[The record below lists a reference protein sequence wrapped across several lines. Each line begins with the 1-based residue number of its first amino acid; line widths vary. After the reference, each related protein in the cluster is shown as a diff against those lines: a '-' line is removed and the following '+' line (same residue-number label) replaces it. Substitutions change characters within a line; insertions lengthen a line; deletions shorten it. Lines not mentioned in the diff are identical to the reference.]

1 MSRPNESDQ
10 NKPGSDPSRL
20 GRDPVSDG
28 SAGSDRSAGSEASA
42 RSDGPAGSA
51 NPKGTGPQDDAG
63 QPGATPIDRIFTA
76 RNFLVF
82 LLPSFVGIGM
92 FLIPFTVDDSINVGM
107 GFLAYALMGLFDNT
121 LPAIAV
127 AIFWISIALTL
138 YVRFLRPAWAET
150 GTLHE
155 IFHIGPG
162 WFALRLAGAVLATL
176 TLLQIGPEFL
186 ISDDTG
192 GLMLNELITVLLAF
206 FLFAALFLPFLVDY
220 GFMEFIGSMVR
231 KPFRFIFNLLGRS
244 AIDATASWFGSGTVG
259 VLITMQQYE
268 NGFYNRREAAVIAT
282 NFSVVSI
289 AFSLV
294 IIHFVDMGHMFLQYY
309 ATVVVSSL
317 LAAIIIP
324 RLYPLVRKPDT
335 YYEPVGRRIVEEKRY
350 QPGVFMDSMYKAMDR
365 ARHAP
370 GPAQLMRNSLTNV
383 ADIFFSLLP
392 LVYSIGIIALVTAEH
407 TPLFTWLSWP
417 MVPLLSLLQIP
428 DAHAAA
434 PATLVGF
441 ADMFLPAVL
450 ASGIES
456 ELTRFVVAALSV
468 SQLIYMSEV
477 GALIIKSK
485 IPLNLWELVVIFL
498 LRTLVTLPI
507 ITLMAHFLFF

>member
-1 MSRPNESDQ
+1 MPQSNEADHNQPGDNSSRSDTSSESGSSRKDSPAVNVSSHSSDQ
-10 NKPGSDPSRL
+10 THP
-20 GRDPVSDG
+20 
-28 SAGSDRSAGSEASA
+28 SAG
-42 RSDGPAGSA
+42 
-51 NPKGTGPQDDAG
+51 NPSMV
-63 QPGATPIDRIFTA
+63 RLFTA

-82 LLPSFVGIGM
+82 LLPSLVGIGM
-92 FLIPFTVDDSINVGM
+92 FLIPFTLEGSINVGM
-107 GFLAYALMGLFDNT
+107 GFLAYALMALFDNT

-127 AIFWISIALTL
+127 AIFWISILATV
-138 YVRFLRPAWAET
+138 YVRFRRPAWAET

-176 TLLQIGPEFL
+176 TLLQVGPQFL

-231 KPFRFIFNLLGRS
+231 KPFRFIFNLPGRS

-294 IIHFVDMGHMFLQYY
+294 VIHFVDLGHMFLQYY
-309 ATVVVSSL
+309 ATVVASSL
-317 LAAIIIP
+317 LAAVIIP
-324 RLYPLVRKPDT
+324 RLYPLARKPDT
-335 YYEPVGRRIVEEKRY
+335 YYEPVGSRIVEEKRY
-350 QPGVFMDSMYKAMDR
+350 QPGVLMDSLYKAMDR
-365 ARHAP
+365 ARQAP
-370 GPAQLMRNSLTNV
+370 GPAQLVRNSLTNV

-392 LVYSIGIIALVTAEH
+392 LVYAIGIMALVTAEH
-407 TPLFTWLSWP
+407 TPIFGWLSWP
-417 MVPLLSLLQIP
+417 MIPLLSLLQIP
-428 DAHAAA
+428 EAHAAA
-434 PATLVGF
+434 PAMLVGF

>member
-1 MSRPNESDQ
+1 MSDPHESDNSRQ
-10 NKPGSDPSRL
+10 QGSPS
-20 GRDPVSDG
+20 DAAHQH
-28 SAGSDRSAGSEASA
+28 SAEN
-42 RSDGPAGSA
+42 PAGTDRQA
-51 NPKGTGPQDDAG
+51 GTDSPAG
-63 QPGATPIDRIFTA
+63 TDKPAETMHTPYRNLFTT
-76 RNFLVF
+76 RNLLVF
-82 LLPSFVGIGM
+82 LLPSLVGIGM
-92 FLIPFTVDDSINVGM
+92 FLIPFTLDGSINVGM
-107 GFLAYALMGLFDNT
+107 GFLAYALMGLLGSS
-121 LPAIAV
+121 LPTIAV
-127 AIFWISIALTL
+127 VVFWISILLT
-138 YVRFLRPAWAET
+138 VFVKIQRPAWAKS
-150 GTLHE
+150 GTLGE

-162 WFALRLAGAVLATL
+162 WFALRLAGAALATL
-176 TLLQIGPEFL
+176 TLLQVGPEFL

-220 GFMEFIGSMVR
+220 GFMEFIGSLVR
-231 KPFRFIFNLLGRS
+231 KPFRFIFNLPGRS

-268 NGFYNRREAAVIAT
+268 KGFYNRRESAVIAT

-294 IIHFVDMGHMFLQYY
+294 IIHFVDLGHMFLQYY
-309 ATVVVSSL
+309 ATVVVSGL
-317 LAAIIIP
+317 LAAVIVP
-324 RLYPLVRKPDT
+324 RLFPLVRKPDT
-335 YYEPVGRRIVEEKRY
+335 YYEPVGRQLIEEKRY
-350 QPGVFMDSMYKAMDR
+350 HPNVITDSLYKAMER
-365 ARHAP
+365 AQQAP
-370 GPAQLMRNSLTNV
+370 GPQQLVRHSLTNV

-392 LVYSIGIIALVTAEH
+392 LVYAIGIIALVTAEH

-450 ASGIES
+450 AAGIES
-456 ELTRFVVAALSV
+456 DLTRFVVAALSV

-485 IPLNLWELVVIFL
+485 IPLNFWELIIIFL

-507 ITLMAHFLFF
+507 IALMAHFLFF

>member
-1 MSRPNESDQ
+1 MSRSNEAD
-10 NKPGSDPSRL
+10 RL
-20 GRDPVSDG
+20 
-28 SAGSDRSAGSEASA
+28 
-42 RSDGPAGSA
+42 
-51 NPKGTGPQDDAG
+51 
-63 QPGATPIDRIFTA
+63 FTT
-76 RNFLVF
+76 RNLLIF
-82 LLPSFVGIGM
+82 LLPSLVGIGM
-92 FLIPFTVDDSINVGM
+92 FLIPFTLEGSINVGM
-107 GFLAYALMGLFDNT
+107 GFLAYALMGLLGDT
-121 LPAIAV
+121 LPIIAV
-127 AIFWISIALTL
+127 AVFWISILLTIF
-138 YVRFLRPAWAET
+138 VKIQRPAWAES

-162 WFALRLAGAVLATL
+162 WFSLRLAGAVLATL
-176 TLLQIGPEFL
+176 TLLQVGPQFL

-231 KPFRFIFNLLGRS
+231 KPFRLIFNLPGRS

-268 NGFYNRREAAVIAT
+268 KGFYNRRESAVIAT

-294 IIHFVDMGHMFLQYY
+294 IIHFVDLGHMFLQYY

-317 LAAIIIP
+317 LAAVIVP
-324 RLYPLVRKPDT
+324 RLFPLSRKPDS
-335 YYEPVGRRIVEEKRY
+335 YYEPVGRQLIEEKRY
-350 QPGVFMDSMYKAMDR
+350 HPNVIKDSLYKALDR
-365 ARHAP
+365 ARIAP
-370 GPAQLMRNSLTNV
+370 GPQQLVRHSLTNV

-392 LVYSIGIIALVTAEH
+392 LVYAIGIIALVTAEH

-417 MVPLLSLLQIP
+417 MVPLLTLLQIP
-428 DAHAAA
+428 DASAAA

-450 ASGIES
+450 AAGIES
-456 ELTRFVVAALSV
+456 DLTRFVVAALSV

-485 IPLNLWELVVIFL
+485 IPLNFWELIVIFL
-498 LRTLVTLPI
+498 LRTLVSLPI

>member
-1 MSRPNESDQ
+1 M
-10 NKPGSDPSRL
+10 SDPQETEKGRHTDRL
-20 GRDPVSDG
+20 SDAADHQ
-28 SAGSDRSAGSEASA
+28 SAKS
-42 RSDGPAGSA
+42 PAG
-51 NPKGTGPQDDAG
+51 TGNLL
-63 QPGATPIDRIFTA
+63 I
-76 RNFLVF
+76 F
-82 LLPSFVGIGM
+82 LLPSLVGIGM
-92 FLIPFTVDDSINVGM
+92 FLIPFTLEGSINVGM
-107 GFLAYALMGLFDNT
+107 GFLAYALMDLLGDS
-121 LPAIAV
+121 LPVIAV
-127 AIFWISIALTL
+127 LVFWISILLT
-138 YVRFLRPAWAET
+138 VFVKIRRPAWAET

-162 WFALRLAGAVLATL
+162 WFSLRLAGAVLATL

-220 GFMEFIGSMVR
+220 GFMEFIGSLVR
-231 KPFRFIFNLLGRS
+231 KPFRFIFNLPGRS

-268 NGFYNRREAAVIAT
+268 KGFYNRRESAVIAT

-294 IIHFVDMGHMFLQYY
+294 IIHFVDLGHMFLQYY
-309 ATVVVSSL
+309 ATVVVSGL
-317 LAAIIIP
+317 LAAVIVP
-324 RLYPLVRKPDT
+324 RLFPLSRKPDT
-335 YYEPVGRRIVEEKRY
+335 YYEPVGRQLIEDKRY
-350 QPGVFMDSMYKAMDR
+350 HPNVITDSLYKAMDR
-365 ARHAP
+365 ARTAP
-370 GPAQLMRNSLTNV
+370 GPKQLVRHSLTNV

-392 LVYSIGIIALVTAEH
+392 LVFAIGIIALITAEY

-417 MVPLLSLLQIP
+417 MIPLLTLLQIP
-428 DAHAAA
+428 DASAAA

-450 ASGIES
+450 AAGIES
-456 ELTRFVVAALSV
+456 DLTRFVVAALSV

-485 IPLNLWELVVIFL
+485 IPLNLWELIVIFL
-498 LRTLVTLPI
+498 VRTLVTLPI
-507 ITLMAHFLFF
+507 IALMAHLLFF